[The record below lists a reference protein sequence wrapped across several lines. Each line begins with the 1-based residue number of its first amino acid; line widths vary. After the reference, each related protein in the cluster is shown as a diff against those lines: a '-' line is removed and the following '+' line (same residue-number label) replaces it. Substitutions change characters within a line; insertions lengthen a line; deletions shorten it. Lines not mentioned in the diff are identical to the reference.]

1 MKAYLWSADG
11 KPPPTTTRS
20 RWWRF
25 VEFHMPLVIIYLMV
39 LTLIGV
45 ILAPHVLVTVPSGFV
60 GVVWKR
66 FKGGT
71 VLDPRQLKFE
81 GLRFIWPSMSGI
93 SIAISMSSPATNY
106 TARPA
111 SACSMPS
118 TSIWWR
124 CGPTTAAAR

>member
-11 KPPPTTTRS
+11 KPPPTTARS

-45 ILAPHVLVTVPSGFV
+45 ILAPHVLVTVPSGYV

-71 VLDPRQLKFE
+71 VLDPRQLKYE
-81 GLRFIWPSMSGI
+81 GLRFICHGTSC
-93 SIAISMSSPATNY
+93 SSTTPGCSRLPRPTMQSRAT
-106 TARPA
+106 A
-111 SACSMPS
+111 SASPHRS
-118 TSIWWR
+118 TSAT
-124 CGPTTAAAR
+124 G